1 MSQPALIT
9 EVFLMLSGDSSRMRE
24 TLQDAHNAGM
34 AVAPPQE
41 SIVEVFDR
49 AAGKPGCNVIALS
62 RDVIR
67 AHVMAFGLDGAALT
81 ASNEHFV
88 DSLRENYL

>member
-1 MSQPALIT
+1 MP
-9 EVFLMLSGDSSRMRE
+9 G

-34 AVAPPQE
+34 LVAPPQE
-41 SIVEVFDR
+41 CIIEVFDR
-49 AAGKPGCNVIALS
+49 AVDKPGCNIIALS

-67 AHVMAFGLDGAALT
+67 AHVMAFGLDGATLA
-81 ASNEHFV
+81 ASNAHFV